1 MVIEKRKQLLSKK
14 TQITK
19 QNRYGQELGKMRTAT
34 KGTNHTKFPRL
45 KNPKLAKQR
54 HKHQNEAKHR
64 QNQALKEQKLEGKKK
79 AEKITAC
86 EEDRL

>member
-19 QNRYGQELGKMRTAT
+19 QNRYGQELGKMRAAT

-45 KNPKLAKQR
+45 KNPKTCKT
-54 HKHQNEAKHR
+54 
-64 QNQALKEQKLEGKKK
+64 K
-79 AEKITAC
+79 A
-86 EEDRL
+86 

>member
-45 KNPKLAKQR
+45 KNPKTCKT
-54 HKHQNEAKHR
+54 K
-64 QNQALKEQKLEGKKK
+64 
-79 AEKITAC
+79 T
-86 EEDRL
+86 